1 MGALGIS
8 ESWQSQSAVACT
20 KCLLWMAS
28 RRSQVG
34 MSSSVGAVYRRVED
48 EVEIRIQ
55 GRTTGLAGGASMGK
69 K

>member
-1 MGALGIS
+1 
-8 ESWQSQSAVACT
+8 
-20 KCLLWMAS
+20 
-28 RRSQVG
+28 